1 MFHISMEQ
9 VCFQI
14 DLFFITSKYY
24 CDAKMNPTEIP
35 NTRADPNK
43 FIGFYFKY
51 SQMIMISIVENLF

>member
-43 FIGFYFKY
+43 FIGFYLIK
-51 SQMIMISIVENLF
+51 ILF